1 MRYIA
6 MNMAVKNVALAIGGM
21 TCEGCV
27 RSVRQV
33 LSRVPGVAIME
44 VGVGAATVTIDDA
57 VVTESALGPALE
69 RAGFRVLSISSVP

>member
-1 MRYIA
+1 
-6 MNMAVKNVALAIGGM
+6 
-21 TCEGCV
+21 
-27 RSVRQV
+27 
-33 LSRVPGVAIME
+33 ME